1 MSTIPAIYENGVF
14 RPTVPVDLPEG
25 TAVLIEPVP
34 PPGAAVSIDVRA
46 LVPPGT
52 DEGLIQIYEVLARRF
67 DSGHH
72 DTAERHN
79 QHQP

>member
-1 MSTIPAIYENGVF
+1 MTIRAVFENGVF
-14 RPTVPVDLPEG
+14 RPTEPVKLPEG
-25 TAVLIEPVP
+25 IVVDLQVMEEV
-34 PPGAAVSIDVRA
+34 VDVRS

-52 DEGLIQIYEVLARRF
+52 DEGLIRVYEILGRRF

-79 QHQP
+79 EHQP

>member
-1 MSTIPAIYENGVF
+1 MTIRAIYENGVF
-14 RPTVPVDLPEG
+14 RPMETVELAEGTPVDLQVME
-25 TAVLIEPVP
+25 VV
-34 PPGAAVSIDVRA
+34 DVRS

-52 DEGLIQIYEVLARRF
+52 DEGLIRIYEILGRRF

-79 QHQP
+79 EHQP